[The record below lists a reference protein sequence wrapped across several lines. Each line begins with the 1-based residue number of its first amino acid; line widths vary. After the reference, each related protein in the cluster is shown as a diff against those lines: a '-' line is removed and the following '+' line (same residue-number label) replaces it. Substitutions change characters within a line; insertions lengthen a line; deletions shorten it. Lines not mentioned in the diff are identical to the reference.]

1 MATKIN
7 KITDKTATTLKSIK
21 ELVELMKKKLDWIEL
36 TANSTSTSIR
46 FVREQQSVMND
57 KLDQHTKTLK
67 SHTSLL
73 TKHTGILTKHTS
85 ILEKHTG
92 QLSALFVDVHH
103 VQESV
108 KALGDEIVEN
118 RKTRKEV
125 VKIKERLGLAS

>member
-21 ELVELMKKKLDWIEL
+21 ELAEIMKKKLDWIEL

-46 FVREQQSVMND
+46 FVREQQSVIND

-73 TKHTGILTKHTS
+73 TKHTG

-118 RKTRKEV
+118 SS
-125 VKIKERLGLAS
+125 LAS